1 MNSSTATTPEPERP
15 AKPTPAIRQ
24 LATRT
29 VYQNAWMTVR
39 EDTIRRPDGSTG
51 IYGVIDK
58 PDFALIIPLD
68 NDGFHLVEQYRYPVA
83 GRFWEFP
90 QGTFP
95 DRADGDPADLARAE
109 LAQETGL
116 HAGQLTHLARLHNG
130 YGMSSQGCNVFLATN
145 LTPGPAQRD
154 REEQDM
160 RQRWV
165 PRTSFE
171 AMIQG
176 SAITDT
182 ATIAAYTLLLLH
194 ERLTMTQ
201 TERQ

>member
-1 MNSSTATTPEPERP
+1 MNSSTATTPEPERQ
-15 AKPTPAIRQ
+15 AQPTSAIRQ
-24 LATRT
+24 VATRT

-68 NDGFHLVEQYRYPVA
+68 RDGFHLVEQYRYPVG

-95 DRADGDPADLARAE
+95 DRHDGDPADLARTE

-116 HAGQLTHLARLHNG
+116 RAGRLDYLGRLHNG
-130 YGMSSQGCNVFLATN
+130 YGMSSQGCNVFLATD
-145 LTPGPAQRD
+145 LTPGPARRD

-165 PRTSFE
+165 PRATFE
-171 AMIQG
+171 AMIQR
-176 SAITDT
+176 SDITDT

-194 ERLTMTQ
+194 ERAAQDKTGHP
-201 TERQ
+201 